1 MPLSLDALERRVGEI
16 VAEIEGRL
24 VAIRRTLHAN
34 PELAFAEH
42 ETAALVAAYLGE
54 LGVECRTGVGKTGV
68 AAWIGK
74 GSGRTVGIRGDM
86 DALPIE
92 ENSGAP
98 YVSTRPGVMH
108 ACGHDAH
115 TAIALGVA
123 TVMARLGADL
133 PGRVLM
139 IFQPAEESLNGARAM
154 LADGLFDGNPPDIM
168 LGYHNWPLLPAGTV
182 GWHPDVAFASSDGFD
197 VVITGKSGHGAHPH
211 LAIDPVI
218 AMAHFINEIQMIVSR
233 EIAPLA
239 AAVVTVGRVQGGTAR
254 NQIPDSVRLEG
265 TIRTLLPE
273 TRDHVMAALERVARG
288 TAESHRVAC
297 EVTFVPGVAAVRN
310 DPAVLPVVLA
320 AARDRL
326 GEERVVCLP
335 PGSMGSEDFAEYSSR
350 VPAAHLRLGSKR
362 DGLDTMLHRSNFDL
376 DEGCIAVGAAVISA
390 AALRLMAS

>member
-1 MPLSLDALERRVGEI
+1 MTRSIDALERRVGEI
-16 VAEIEGRL
+16 VAEIEDRL

-42 ETAALVAAYLGE
+42 ETAALVASFLADIGIEYRAGI
-54 LGVECRTGVGKTGV
+54 GKTGI
-68 AAWIGK
+68 AALIGS
-74 GSGRTVGIRGDM
+74 GPGRTVGIRGDM
-86 DALPIE
+86 DALPIDE
-92 ENSGAP
+92 RSGAP
-98 YVSTRPGVMH
+98 YASRRPGVMH

-123 TVMARLGADL
+123 AVMARLGDDL
-133 PGRVLM
+133 PGRAMM

-154 LADGLFDGNPPDIM
+154 LADGLFDGTKPDVM

-197 VVITGKSGHGAHPH
+197 VTITGKSGHGAHPH
-211 LAIDPVI
+211 LAVDPVV

-254 NQIPDSVRLEG
+254 NQIPDSVHLEG

-288 TAESHRVAC
+288 TAEGHRVVC

-326 GEERVVCLP
+326 GEERVICLP
-335 PGSMGSEDFAEYSSR
+335 QGSMGSEDFAEYSSQM
-350 VPAAHLRLGSKR
+350 PAAHLRLGSKR
-362 DGLDTMLHRSNFDL
+362 DGLDTMLHRSDFDL
-376 DEGCIAVGAAVISA
+376 DEGCIAVGAAVMSA
-390 AALRLMAS
+390 AALRLMTA